1 MNARYG
7 IRNELKDG
15 TLLDPTSC
23 LPNKAVALQVARK
36 LASGSL
42 GSDVVRV
49 WVDDMAQGLGV
60 EAFEVRQ

>member
-23 LPNKAVALQVARK
+23 LSNKAVALQVARR
-36 LASGSL
+36 LAKGPI

-49 WVDDMAQGLGV
+49 WVDDMVEGLGV
-60 EAFEVRQ
+60 EGFEVRQ